1 MIILEL
7 PTGEQINLTDKNER
21 AVCDIFKDLPDDMEI
36 ICRDSRGRELD
47 RLTVKDLF

>member
-7 PTGEQINLTDKNER
+7 PTGEQITLTSKNER
-21 AVCDIFKDLPDDMEI
+21 AVIDLFRDLPDDMEI

-47 RLTVKDLF
+47 RLLVIDLF